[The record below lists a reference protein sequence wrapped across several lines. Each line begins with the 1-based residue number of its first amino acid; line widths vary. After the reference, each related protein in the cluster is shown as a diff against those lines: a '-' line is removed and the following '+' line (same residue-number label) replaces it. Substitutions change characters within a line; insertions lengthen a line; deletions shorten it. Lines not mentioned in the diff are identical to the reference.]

1 MAKVWEDALHSLKGL
16 PHVIDIRNIGL
27 VGAIELQPIEG
38 QPTKRAF
45 SAFLKAYEQGLLIRT
60 TGDIIALSPPLII
73 SESQIGEIVSTL
85 AGILKTL
92 E

>member
-1 MAKVWEDALHSLKGL
+1 
-16 PHVIDIRNIGL
+16 
-27 VGAIELQPIEG
+27 LQPIDG

-60 TGDIIALSPPLII
+60 TGDIIALSPPLIV
-73 SESQIGEIVSTL
+73 SESQINQIVSTL
-85 AGILKTL
+85 SGILKTL